1 MWTRSFSRV
10 YSGIKKEDIWR
21 IWTDVNNWP
30 KWHDD
35 LDYCKM
41 EGAFKVGNFF
51 MLKPKGVKAVKIVLT
66 EIEENHSFTDCT
78 TFFGA
83 KMYDTH
89 ALEETP
95 KGLKLT
101 STLLVTGILKWLWIK
116 LVAQNVAEILCL
128 KKWKHSLTLY
138 ETTDDQ
144 ITLWF

>member
-1 MWTRSFSRV
+1 MWTSSFSRV

-21 IWTDVNNWP
+21 IWIDVNNWP
-30 KWHDD
+30 KWHGD

-66 EIEENHSFTDCT
+66 EIEENRSFTDCT
-78 TFFGA
+78 RFFGA
-83 KMYDTH
+83 RMYDTH

-101 STLLVTGILKWLWIK
+101 NTLVVTGPLKWLWIK
-116 LVAQNVAEILCL
+116 LVAQNVADTVPEEMEALVKLAQGNC
-128 KKWKHSLTLY
+128 
-138 ETTDDQ
+138 
-144 ITLWF
+144 